1 MFAALNTIKLIYI
14 NYDRFS
20 PDALNRA
27 SAWEGGG
34 VVLAHEIGHY
44 FGLLHTF
51 EAGCKSPDD
60 AVTDTPPNLDP
71 ESGWQRSWLGELTDW
86 CKRFRRGQNPDPKL
100 LMKYKSCPN
109 RGGGPDV
116 VDNVFNMMSY
126 LDDVCRMAWTEN
138 QVCMRGGRR
147 FQCAALLRNDASQSR
162 GKMHMLSAHQRSNTC
177 CWLPT
182 TTTVIIIIVI
192 ITETDRHTTH
202 ANTQRCCTCLP
213 WPPLCPLPSPPRLQV
228 ARMQWGAL
236 TYRPKMMA
244 KYAAKA

>member
-1 MFAALNTIKLIYI
+1 LIYI

-51 EAGCKSPDD
+51 EGGCNPPDD

-71 ESGWQRSWLGELTDW
+71 ESGWQPAWLTELTDW
-86 CKRFRRGQNPDPKL
+86 CKRFRKGEGPDPKQ

-109 RGGGPDV
+109 RGGKDV

-126 LDDVCRMAWTEN
+126 LDDVCRMSFTEN
-138 QVCMRGGRR
+138 QVGADRRQAAGG
-147 FQCAALLRNDASQSR
+147 FCSSF
-162 GKMHMLSAHQRSNTC
+162 
-177 CWLPT
+177 PT
-182 TTTVIIIIVI
+182 IAV
-192 ITETDRHTTH
+192 
-202 ANTQRCCTCLP
+202 RCCDQGHARVLLAGDRMRVP
-213 WPPLCPLPSPPRLQV
+213 WSGP
-228 ARMQWGAL
+228 
-236 TYRPKMMA
+236 
-244 KYAAKA
+244 